1 MASLKQLADKIKTFQ
16 DFSKVVNIQKIVVMK
31 EIAEQKKIIK
41 QLDFRDMLFSNLI
54 IDLHKK
60 HGAFDKSFFSSKKPR
75 VPFIRDLHFIMSS
88 STHGSV
94 GEYSNK
100 LIIDFIKKNH
110 KPEDIYVVVGK
121 NLGDML
127 KKKKY
132 NVINVMMDA
141 SMETNDTY
149 ERIAA
154 QVLRGYR
161 DLMFVRSTFSFF
173 DMASK
178 QITEMKLFPFAKEK
192 REFDKTN
199 MTEFAIENVV
209 VEDMKLSKITWLR
222 DLDLVSQKIAQF
234 AIREKS
240 FYIMTKYRLSA
251 KLRELQ
257 ALDDKEKNILEE
269 ITMVKLKMQRVRQE
283 SVTNELLTNAVAFG
297 ALNALEEEDE

>member
-31 EIAEQKKIIK
+31 EIVEQKKIIK

-60 HGAFDKSFFSSKKPR
+60 HNAFDKSFFSTKKPR
-75 VPFIRDLHFIMSS
+75 VPKVRDLHFIMS
-88 STHGSV
+88 TETGNSV

-100 LIIDFIKKNH
+100 LIVDFAKKNH
-110 KPEDIYVVVGK
+110 KPEDIYIVIGK
-121 NLGDML
+121 ALGDML
-127 KKKKY
+127 KKAQF

-141 SMETNDTY
+141 SIESNSTY

-173 DMASK
+173 DIASK
-178 QITEMKLFPFAKEK
+178 QITEMELFPFKKEK
-192 REFDKTN
+192 REFDKTD
-199 MTEFAIENVV
+199 MADFSIENKIVKQ
-209 VEDMKLSKITWLR
+209 MKLSKVVWLR
-222 DLDLVSQKIAQF
+222 DLDLVSQKIAKF

-240 FYIMTKYRLSA
+240 FYIMTKYRLSS

-269 ITMVKLKMQRVRQE
+269 IVFVRLKMQRVRQE

-297 ALNALEEEDE
+297 AINDLEEEDE